1 MQGPAFVM
9 PEIPAQ
15 SILHRCFGFD
25 GSTGFSVQRKFR
37 LWHKKAA
44 SPSETRPFEKSD
56 ATPCVAGFQLSA
68 ATSSSS
74 ATAAGESTH
83 SIKAMGAESDFR

>member
-15 SILHRCFGFD
+15 SDLHGCFEFG

-37 LWHKKAA
+37 LWHKKTA
-44 SPSETRPFEKSD
+44 SPF
-56 ATPCVAGFQLSA
+56 GNA
-68 ATSSSS
+68 A
-74 ATAAGESTH
+74 
-83 SIKAMGAESDFR
+83 F